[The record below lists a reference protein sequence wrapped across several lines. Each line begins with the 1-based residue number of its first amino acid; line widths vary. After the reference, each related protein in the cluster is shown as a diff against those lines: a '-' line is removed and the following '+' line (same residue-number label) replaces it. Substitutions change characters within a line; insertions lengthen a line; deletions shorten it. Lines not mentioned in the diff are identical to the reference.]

1 MKRGIDAITEEV
13 LGAFDARCAEDA
25 ARLDAVESEE
35 LKQAEDFRR
44 ATESGHLSAHGLYEN
59 GVRIGTCWCGVSE
72 DYDGRVLWVAGMSAE
87 SGSERGL
94 SAFKRFGRALSELA
108 RREGCAKIK
117 AETSRSGVF
126 RELLRLGFKPE
137 RVELAWEHEGTD
149 FDSANV

>member
-13 LGAFDARCAEDA
+13 LSSFDARCAEDA
-25 ARLDAVESEE
+25 ARLDAVEREE
-35 LKQAEDFRR
+35 LRQAEDYRR
-44 ATESGHLSAHGLYEN
+44 ATEEGRLVAHGLYED

-87 SGSERGL
+87 SAGRRGM
-94 SAFKRFGRALSELA
+94 SAFKRVGRALAELA
-108 RREGCAKIK
+108 RKEGCARIK

-137 RVELAWEHEGTD
+137 RVELSWEYEGTD